1 MLSLVHPTRQ
11 LTSPAKMRGVKAAYW
26 SFFVPFLKYTVYN
39 RRQNIIMFQFL
50 KRLLIG
56 RPLDNR
62 ETAHERMSNWQAL
75 AIFSSD
81 ALSSV
86 AYGPEQ
92 ILLVLS
98 IPGLFAYGFLGPIAL
113 AILALLFIVTISYS
127 QVAKVNPGG
136 GGSYS
141 VAIKNLGEIPA
152 LVAASAL
159 FADYTLTVA
168 VSVSA
173 GTVAI
178 ISAFPQFAHHE
189 VMIDLL
195 VLLGILMI
203 VNLRGVRESS
213 TAFVF
218 PTYAFILGILMLI
231 ISGVY
236 QALTGVA
243 PIIPQE
249 SLQRQFDWTM
259 LGLILRAFANGCSS
273 MTGVE
278 AISNG
283 VPMFKKPEVK
293 NAQVTTY
300 LMSGLLGLM
309 FLGITFLLMH
319 YHINPL
325 AEVTAL
331 SQLAE
336 ITLGRGWIYYYIQI
350 TTMLILYL
358 AANTSFNGLPPLLSI
373 LAKDGYMPRYLG
385 ARGERLNFSN
395 GIILLTI
402 IAAILIVLYQGNIEH
417 LISLYAIGVFLS
429 FTIAQAG
436 MVVHWHREKTSG
448 WFPRAMLNAF
458 GAIVTGIIVLIIG
471 FTKFI
476 YGAWLVVIFIPFMV
490 KTFKQIKSHYMDMAE
505 QLHLP
510 VSELNP
516 DIEANLKIGKNI
528 VIMPIASP
536 TLLVAET
543 MKYAK
548 SISTDI
554 LVINVVTDEAT
565 GQKNQAKWQN
575 WNPGV
580 ELITIY
586 SPYRMVNRPILNFIN
601 EVASKKN
608 PEDFITV
615 LIPEFETKK
624 WWHRVLHNQ
633 TGFILRTLLILKENV
648 IVTTIPFHLKK

>member
-1 MLSLVHPTRQ
+1 M
-11 LTSPAKMRGVKAAYW
+11 
-26 SFFVPFLKYTVYN
+26 
-39 RRQNIIMFQFL
+39 
-50 KRLLIG
+50 
-56 RPLDNR
+56 
-62 ETAHERMSNWQAL
+62 
-75 AIFSSD
+75 
-81 ALSSV
+81 

-98 IPGLFAYGFLGPIAL
+98 IPGLVAYGFLGPIAL

-448 WFPRAMLNAF
+448 CLPRAMLNAF

>member
-1 MLSLVHPTRQ
+1 M
-11 LTSPAKMRGVKAAYW
+11 
-26 SFFVPFLKYTVYN
+26 
-39 RRQNIIMFQFL
+39 
-50 KRLLIG
+50 
-56 RPLDNR
+56 
-62 ETAHERMSNWQAL
+62 
-75 AIFSSD
+75 
-81 ALSSV
+81 

-98 IPGLFAYGFLGPIAL
+98 IPGLVAYGFLGPIAL

-195 VLLGILMI
+195 VLLAILMI

-448 WFPRAMLNAF
+448 WLPRAMLNAF

>member
-1 MLSLVHPTRQ
+1 MFRMLRH
-11 LTSPAKMRGVKAAYW
+11 
-26 SFFVPFLKYTVYN
+26 F
-39 RRQNIIMFQFL
+39 
-50 KRLLIG
+50 LIG
-56 RPLDNR
+56 KPLHN
-62 ETAHERMSNWQAL
+62 EELSEEKLPKWKAL

-98 IPGLFAYGFLGPIAL
+98 IPGLVAYGFLGPIAL

-152 LVAASAL
+152 LIAASAL

-189 VMIDLL
+189 VTIDLL

>member
-1 MLSLVHPTRQ
+1 MFRMLRH
-11 LTSPAKMRGVKAAYW
+11 
-26 SFFVPFLKYTVYN
+26 F
-39 RRQNIIMFQFL
+39 
-50 KRLLIG
+50 LIG
-56 RPLDNR
+56 KPLHN
-62 ETAHERMSNWQAL
+62 EELSEEKLPKWKAL

-98 IPGLFAYGFLGPIAL
+98 IPGLVAYGFLGPIAL

-648 IVTTIPFHLKK
+648 IVTTIPFHIKK

>member
-1 MLSLVHPTRQ
+1 MFRMLRH
-11 LTSPAKMRGVKAAYW
+11 
-26 SFFVPFLKYTVYN
+26 F
-39 RRQNIIMFQFL
+39 
-50 KRLLIG
+50 LIG
-56 RPLDNR
+56 KPLHN
-62 ETAHERMSNWQAL
+62 EELSEEKLPKWKAL

-98 IPGLFAYGFLGPIAL
+98 IPGLVAYGFLGPIAL

-319 YHINPL
+319 YHINTL

>member
-1 MLSLVHPTRQ
+1 MFRMLRH
-11 LTSPAKMRGVKAAYW
+11 
-26 SFFVPFLKYTVYN
+26 F
-39 RRQNIIMFQFL
+39 
-50 KRLLIG
+50 LIG
-56 RPLDNR
+56 KPLHN
-62 ETAHERMSNWQAL
+62 EELSEEKLPKWKAL

-98 IPGLFAYGFLGPIAL
+98 IPGLVAYGFLGPIAL

-448 WFPRAMLNAF
+448 WLPRAMLNAF

>member
-1 MLSLVHPTRQ
+1 MES
-11 LTSPAKMRGVKAAYW
+11 
-26 SFFVPFLKYTVYN
+26 
-39 RRQNIIMFQFL
+39 
-50 KRLLIG
+50 IG
-56 RPLDNR
+56 NF
-62 ETAHERMSNWQAL
+62 
-75 AIFSSD
+75 FSSD

-448 WFPRAMLNAF
+448 CLPRAMLNAF

>member
-1 MLSLVHPTRQ
+1 MLRH
-11 LTSPAKMRGVKAAYW
+11 
-26 SFFVPFLKYTVYN
+26 F
-39 RRQNIIMFQFL
+39 
-50 KRLLIG
+50 LIG
-56 RPLDNR
+56 KPFHNEELS
-62 ETAHERMSNWQAL
+62 EEKLPKWKAL

-98 IPGLFAYGFLGPIAL
+98 IPGLVAYGFLGPIAL

-608 PEDFITV
+608 LEDFITV

>member
-1 MLSLVHPTRQ
+1 M
-11 LTSPAKMRGVKAAYW
+11 
-26 SFFVPFLKYTVYN
+26 
-39 RRQNIIMFQFL
+39 
-50 KRLLIG
+50 
-56 RPLDNR
+56 
-62 ETAHERMSNWQAL
+62 
-75 AIFSSD
+75 
-81 ALSSV
+81 

-98 IPGLFAYGFLGPIAL
+98 IPGLVAYGFLGPIAL

>member
-1 MLSLVHPTRQ
+1 MFRMLRH
-11 LTSPAKMRGVKAAYW
+11 
-26 SFFVPFLKYTVYN
+26 F
-39 RRQNIIMFQFL
+39 
-50 KRLLIG
+50 LIG
-56 RPLDNR
+56 KPLHN
-62 ETAHERMSNWQAL
+62 EELSEEKLPKWKAL

-98 IPGLFAYGFLGPIAL
+98 IPGLVAYGFLGPIAL

-436 MVVHWHREKTSG
+436 MVIHWHREKTSG
-448 WFPRAMLNAF
+448 CLPRAMLNAF

>member
-1 MLSLVHPTRQ
+1 MFRMLRH
-11 LTSPAKMRGVKAAYW
+11 
-26 SFFVPFLKYTVYN
+26 F
-39 RRQNIIMFQFL
+39 
-50 KRLLIG
+50 LIG
-56 RPLDNR
+56 KPLHN
-62 ETAHERMSNWQAL
+62 EELSEEKLPKWKAL

-98 IPGLFAYGFLGPIAL
+98 IPGLVAYGFLGPIAL

-548 SISTDI
+548 SISNDI

>member
-1 MLSLVHPTRQ
+1 MLRH
-11 LTSPAKMRGVKAAYW
+11 
-26 SFFVPFLKYTVYN
+26 F
-39 RRQNIIMFQFL
+39 
-50 KRLLIG
+50 LIG
-56 RPLDNR
+56 KPLHN
-62 ETAHERMSNWQAL
+62 EELSKEKLPKWKAL

-98 IPGLFAYGFLGPIAL
+98 IPGLVAYGFLGPIAL

>member
-1 MLSLVHPTRQ
+1 
-11 LTSPAKMRGVKAAYW
+11 
-26 SFFVPFLKYTVYN
+26 
-39 RRQNIIMFQFL
+39 MFRILRHF
-50 KRLLIG
+50 LIG
-56 RPLDNR
+56 KPLHN
-62 ETAHERMSNWQAL
+62 EELSEEKLPKWKAL

-98 IPGLFAYGFLGPIAL
+98 IPGLVAYGFLGPIAL

-436 MVVHWHREKTSG
+436 MVVHWHHEKTSG
-448 WFPRAMLNAF
+448 WLPRAMLNAF

>member
-1 MLSLVHPTRQ
+1 MLRH
-11 LTSPAKMRGVKAAYW
+11 
-26 SFFVPFLKYTVYN
+26 F
-39 RRQNIIMFQFL
+39 
-50 KRLLIG
+50 LIG
-56 RPLDNR
+56 KPLHN
-62 ETAHERMSNWQAL
+62 EELSEENLPKWKAL

-98 IPGLFAYGFLGPIAL
+98 IPGLVAYGFLGPIAL

-436 MVVHWHREKTSG
+436 MVIHWHREKTSG

-648 IVTTIPFHLKK
+648 IVTTIPFHLEK

>member
-1 MLSLVHPTRQ
+1 M
-11 LTSPAKMRGVKAAYW
+11 
-26 SFFVPFLKYTVYN
+26 
-39 RRQNIIMFQFL
+39 
-50 KRLLIG
+50 
-56 RPLDNR
+56 
-62 ETAHERMSNWQAL
+62 
-75 AIFSSD
+75 
-81 ALSSV
+81 

-98 IPGLFAYGFLGPIAL
+98 IPGLVAYGFLGPIAL

-448 WFPRAMLNAF
+448 WLPRAMLNAF

>member
-1 MLSLVHPTRQ
+1 MFRMLRH
-11 LTSPAKMRGVKAAYW
+11 
-26 SFFVPFLKYTVYN
+26 F
-39 RRQNIIMFQFL
+39 
-50 KRLLIG
+50 LIG
-56 RPLDNR
+56 KPLHN
-62 ETAHERMSNWQAL
+62 EELSEEKLPKWKAL

-98 IPGLFAYGFLGPIAL
+98 IPGLVAYGFLGPIAL

-127 QVAKVNPGG
+127 QVAKVSPGG
-136 GGSYS
+136 CGSYS

-448 WFPRAMLNAF
+448 WLPRATLNAF

>member
-1 MLSLVHPTRQ
+1 MLRH
-11 LTSPAKMRGVKAAYW
+11 
-26 SFFVPFLKYTVYN
+26 F
-39 RRQNIIMFQFL
+39 
-50 KRLLIG
+50 LIG
-56 RPLDNR
+56 KPLHN
-62 ETAHERMSNWQAL
+62 EELSEENLPKWKAL

-98 IPGLFAYGFLGPIAL
+98 IPGLVAYGFLGPIAL

>member
-1 MLSLVHPTRQ
+1 MFRMLRH
-11 LTSPAKMRGVKAAYW
+11 
-26 SFFVPFLKYTVYN
+26 F
-39 RRQNIIMFQFL
+39 
-50 KRLLIG
+50 LIG
-56 RPLDNR
+56 KPLHN
-62 ETAHERMSNWQAL
+62 EELSEEKLLKWKAL

-98 IPGLFAYGFLGPIAL
+98 IPGLVAYGFLGPIAL

-436 MVVHWHREKTSG
+436 MVIHWHREKTSG

>member
-1 MLSLVHPTRQ
+1 MFRMLRH
-11 LTSPAKMRGVKAAYW
+11 
-26 SFFVPFLKYTVYN
+26 F
-39 RRQNIIMFQFL
+39 
-50 KRLLIG
+50 LIG
-56 RPLDNR
+56 KPFHNEEFSEEKLPK
-62 ETAHERMSNWQAL
+62 WKAL

-98 IPGLFAYGFLGPIAL
+98 IPGLVAYGFLGPIAL

-448 WFPRAMLNAF
+448 WLPRAMLNAF

>member
-1 MLSLVHPTRQ
+1 M
-11 LTSPAKMRGVKAAYW
+11 
-26 SFFVPFLKYTVYN
+26 
-39 RRQNIIMFQFL
+39 
-50 KRLLIG
+50 
-56 RPLDNR
+56 
-62 ETAHERMSNWQAL
+62 
-75 AIFSSD
+75 
-81 ALSSV
+81 

-98 IPGLFAYGFLGPIAL
+98 IPGLVAYGFLGPIAL

-152 LVAASAL
+152 LIAASAL

>member
-1 MLSLVHPTRQ
+1 MFRMLRH
-11 LTSPAKMRGVKAAYW
+11 
-26 SFFVPFLKYTVYN
+26 F
-39 RRQNIIMFQFL
+39 
-50 KRLLIG
+50 LIG
-56 RPLDNR
+56 KPLHN
-62 ETAHERMSNWQAL
+62 EELSEEKLPKWKAL

>member
-1 MLSLVHPTRQ
+1 M
-11 LTSPAKMRGVKAAYW
+11 
-26 SFFVPFLKYTVYN
+26 
-39 RRQNIIMFQFL
+39 
-50 KRLLIG
+50 
-56 RPLDNR
+56 
-62 ETAHERMSNWQAL
+62 
-75 AIFSSD
+75 
-81 ALSSV
+81 

-98 IPGLFAYGFLGPIAL
+98 IPGLVAYGFLGPIAL

-195 VLLGILMI
+195 VLLAILMI

>member
-1 MLSLVHPTRQ
+1 MFRMLRH
-11 LTSPAKMRGVKAAYW
+11 
-26 SFFVPFLKYTVYN
+26 F
-39 RRQNIIMFQFL
+39 
-50 KRLLIG
+50 LIG
-56 RPLDNR
+56 KPLHN
-62 ETAHERMSNWQAL
+62 EELSEEKLPKWKAL

-98 IPGLFAYGFLGPIAL
+98 IPGLVAYGFLGPIAL

-402 IAAILIVLYQGNIEH
+402 IAAILIILYQGNIEH

-516 DIEANLKIGKNI
+516 AIEANLKIGKNI

-548 SISTDI
+548 SISNDI

>member
-1 MLSLVHPTRQ
+1 MFRMLRH
-11 LTSPAKMRGVKAAYW
+11 
-26 SFFVPFLKYTVYN
+26 F
-39 RRQNIIMFQFL
+39 
-50 KRLLIG
+50 LIG
-56 RPLDNR
+56 KPLHN
-62 ETAHERMSNWQAL
+62 EELSEEKLPKWKAL

-98 IPGLFAYGFLGPIAL
+98 IPGLVAYGFLGPIAL

-127 QVAKVNPGG
+127 QLAKVNPGG

-325 AEVTAL
+325 TEVTAL

-448 WFPRAMLNAF
+448 WLPRAMLNAF

>member
-1 MLSLVHPTRQ
+1 M
-11 LTSPAKMRGVKAAYW
+11 
-26 SFFVPFLKYTVYN
+26 
-39 RRQNIIMFQFL
+39 
-50 KRLLIG
+50 
-56 RPLDNR
+56 
-62 ETAHERMSNWQAL
+62 
-75 AIFSSD
+75 
-81 ALSSV
+81 

-98 IPGLFAYGFLGPIAL
+98 IPGLVAYGFLGPIAL

-195 VLLGILMI
+195 VLLAILMI

-448 WFPRAMLNAF
+448 WLPRAMLNVF

>member
-1 MLSLVHPTRQ
+1 M
-11 LTSPAKMRGVKAAYW
+11 
-26 SFFVPFLKYTVYN
+26 
-39 RRQNIIMFQFL
+39 
-50 KRLLIG
+50 
-56 RPLDNR
+56 
-62 ETAHERMSNWQAL
+62 
-75 AIFSSD
+75 
-81 ALSSV
+81 

-98 IPGLFAYGFLGPIAL
+98 IPGLVAYGFLGPIAL

-319 YHINPL
+319 YHINTL

>member
-1 MLSLVHPTRQ
+1 M
-11 LTSPAKMRGVKAAYW
+11 
-26 SFFVPFLKYTVYN
+26 
-39 RRQNIIMFQFL
+39 
-50 KRLLIG
+50 
-56 RPLDNR
+56 
-62 ETAHERMSNWQAL
+62 
-75 AIFSSD
+75 
-81 ALSSV
+81 

-189 VMIDLL
+189 VTIDLL